1 MFFQAY
7 GFIAVSLFVFQ
18 RRLKVISRGEIIM
31 KMDIRVERTQAP
43 KEKPGKGADLPFG
56 HVFTD
61 HMFIMDYD
69 SENGW
74 HDARIVPFGPIELHP
89 GSTILH
95 YGAGAFEG
103 MKAYR
108 KEDGS
113 CQLFRPEQNA
123 KRMER
128 SIDRLCLPHLDADTI
143 LDLIERFV
151 AFEQD
156 WVPSDFGTSLYI
168 RPYEFGCDEPIG
180 LHGIQKAKFMIITC
194 PVGNYYKEG
203 LKPVKIAI
211 EEHDVRAVRGGTGDC
226 KVGGNYAASNRAEAV
241 AEENGFTQVLWLD
254 GVNQK
259 YIEEVGSMNVMFK
272 VNGEIITPMLTGSVL
287 PGITRKSSIEYLR
300 SKGYTVTERLI
311 TAEEIVEAVKNGTLE
326 EAWGTGTAAVVSPI
340 GILHYEGVDYHINN
354 NEIGPVCQ
362 ELYSGITGIQWG
374 RTEDPFGW
382 TVPVKSKDEVNK

>member
-1 MFFQAY
+1 
-7 GFIAVSLFVFQ
+7 
-18 RRLKVISRGEIIM
+18 
-31 KMDIRVERTQAP
+31 MDIKIVKTEHP
-43 KEKPGKGADLPFG
+43 KEKPDPKTLGFGKI
-56 HVFTD
+56 FTD
-61 HMFIMDYD
+61 HMFVMDY
-69 SENGW
+69 SREEGW

-326 EAWGTGTAAVVSPI
+326 EAWGTGTAAVISPI
-340 GILHYEGVDYHINN
+340 G
-354 NEIGPVCQ
+354 
-362 ELYSGITGIQWG
+362 ELYYKGDKVTVSDFKTGELTQKLYDTLTGIQWG
-374 RTEDPFGW
+374 TIADPYGW
-382 TVPVKSKDEVNK
+382 TVVVD